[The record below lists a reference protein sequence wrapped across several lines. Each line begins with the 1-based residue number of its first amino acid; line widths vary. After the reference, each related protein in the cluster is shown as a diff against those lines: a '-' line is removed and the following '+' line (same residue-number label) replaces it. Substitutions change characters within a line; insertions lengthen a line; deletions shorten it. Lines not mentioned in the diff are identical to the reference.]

1 MKRPPA
7 ATTEHGPVVHHAMPI
22 VHPLTSQVA
31 SGSMP
36 DCVIDPAI
44 AEADEEADD
53 DTPAGWATEQPLV
66 VMLLRRPDRDPLYSI
81 VLRRGT
87 LETRR

>member
-1 MKRPPA
+1 MKPPPA
-7 ATTEHGPVVHHAMPI
+7 ATTERGPAVKPAMPI
-22 VHPLTSQVA
+22 VRPITTQV
-31 SGSMP
+31 
-36 DCVIDPAI
+36 DPAI
-44 AEADEEADD
+44 AAKGEDSEDSDD
-53 DTPAGWATEQPLV
+53 DRPAGWAAEQPLV